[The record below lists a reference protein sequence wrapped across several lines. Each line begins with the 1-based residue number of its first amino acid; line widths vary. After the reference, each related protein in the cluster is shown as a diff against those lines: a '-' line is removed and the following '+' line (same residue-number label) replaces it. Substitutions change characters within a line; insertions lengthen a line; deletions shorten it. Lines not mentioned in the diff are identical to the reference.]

1 MCSLAES
8 DVGDVDG
15 DRDRV
20 QDRGAVGV
28 PDVDPAA
35 GRDHERVAE
44 LIAAVA
50 EVIAEE
56 AGPALYRR
64 ASERPVAPVSTLAGT
79 RVPARPCPS
88 TSGRCAVPS
97 AFPAPAA
104 SAPLKAL

>member
-1 MCSLAES
+1 MAAVDVVGRAGDSGVGHQVHGERG
-8 DVGDVDG
+8 DVGRPDHAPDG
-15 DRDRV
+15 
-20 QDRGAVGV
+20 
-28 PDVDPAA
+28 
-35 GRDHERVAE
+35 ERAAE

-79 RVPARPCPS
+79 RVPARPCSS